1 LLQTDKDL
9 EDRLTMVPHGAFSCR
24 TAKPTGLFV
33 CTVEPIRVPAAD
45 GGAEWTLDGGTPRW
59 EFVHFDGKRSTDV
72 VEIAAAIR
80 CDADE
85 RAVTIADRAA
95 TASAI
100 GSLRETR
107 YVELLKVLQLPLDA
121 PRPVTVCWMQVQ

>member
-1 LLQTDKDL
+1 
-9 EDRLTMVPHGAFSCR
+9 MPV
-24 TAKPTGLFV
+24 
-33 CTVEPIRVPAAD
+33 AD

-85 RAVTIADRAA
+85 RALAIADRAA

-100 GSLRETR
+100 RGLRETR
-107 YVELLKVLQLPLDA
+107 YRELLKDVHLPLNA
-121 PRPVTVCWMQVQ
+121 PRPFTVCWMMVQ